1 MQLVRKILRIFLWI
15 TIPVL
20 VIVVG
25 IIAKNKYFNTPI
37 KDVKVEIDYRK
48 KGDLNRFLT
57 YEDITDF
64 ISRHYD
70 SLEGKKIRNAN
81 LEEIQ
86 NNLIELPYIK
96 DANAYT
102 TLDGKINLQIKQ
114 RRAII
119 RVIDNDNNNYYL
131 DDVGRIIPIR
141 TRFPARVPICN
152 GVIPNI
158 GFYTKNYNNKELDS
172 IVDNTILKD
181 IFAMAKYIESDTL
194 MKMQIAQINI
204 DINGNFI
211 LIPLVSRHTIEFGK
225 AENIEEKFKKL
236 KLFYQKGIGHHKWSI
251 YKTINLEYKNQIV
264 CTKY

>member
-1 MQLVRKILRIFLWI
+1 MQLARKILRIFIWI
-15 TIPVL
+15 TIPVI

-25 IIAKNKYFNTPI
+25 LIAQNKYFNMPI

-70 SLEGKKIRNAN
+70 SLQGKKINDAN

-86 NNLIELPYIK
+86 NNLRELPYIK

-102 TLDGKINLQIKQ
+102 TLDGRINLHIKQ
-114 RRAII
+114 RRAIVRI
-119 RVIDNDNNNYYL
+119 IDNDNNNYYL

-152 GVIPNI
+152 GIIPNI
-158 GFYTKNYNNKELDS
+158 GFYTKNYSNKELDS

-181 IFAMAKYIESDTL
+181 IFAIAKYIESDTL
-194 MKMQIAQINI
+194 MKMQIAQLNI
-204 DINGNFI
+204 DINGDFI

-225 AENIEEKFKKL
+225 ADNIEEKFKKL

-251 YKTINLEYKNQIV
+251 YKTINLKYKNQIV